1 MGELGT
7 GLWNQLLGVNWA
19 GWLQA
24 AIILFVGWLLARLV
38 ARAAGRL
45 LALRLDVH
53 QTIILRRVVFYVILG
68 LVVASA
74 LHQLGFRLGVLLGAA
89 GILTVAIGFASQT
102 SASNLISGLFLI
114 AERPFQIGDFVQIG
128 ETVGEVLAI
137 DLLSVKLR
145 TRDNLFVRV
154 PNETLVK
161 AQVTNFSRFPIRRF
175 DMKVSVA
182 YKEDLDRVKRT
193 LEATSDANPLSLEEP
208 KPQLFFLAFGDSG
221 IELQYSVWTLR
232 ENFIELRNGLPME
245 VKKAFD
251 AAGIEIPFPHVSL
264 YAGSA
269 TEPFPVRQAEPVERA
284 REQRRPDD
292 SDQED
297 VGSTR

>member
-7 GLWNQLLGVNWA
+7 SVWEQFLAVNWF

-24 AIILFVGWLLARLV
+24 AIILTLGWLAARLV
-38 ARAAGRL
+38 ARTLARVAAL
-45 LALRLDVH
+45 HLDVH
-53 QTIILRRVVFYVILG
+53 QTTILRRVVFYVILG

-128 ETVGEVLAI
+128 DTVGEILAI

-161 AQVTNFSRFPIRRF
+161 TQVTNFSRFPIRRF

-182 YKEDLDRVKRT
+182 YKEDLDQVKKT
-193 LEATSDANPLSLEEP
+193 LEAVSDANPLSLEEP

-221 IELQYSVWTLR
+221 IELQYSVWTVR
-232 ENFIELRNGLPME
+232 ENFMELRNGLPME

-251 AAGIEIPFPHVSL
+251 VAGIEIPFPHVSL

-269 TEPFPVRQAEPVERA
+269 TEPFPVRHAEPAEGPPEQA
-284 REQRRPDD
+284 RVDD
-292 SDQED
+292 PDQED
-297 VGSTR
+297 VGGTR

>member
-7 GLWNQLLGVNWA
+7 SVWEQFLAVNWF

-24 AIILFVGWLLARLV
+24 LIILTVGWL
-38 ARAAGRL
+38 AARL
-45 LALRLDVH
+45 LARTLARVAALHLDVH
-53 QTIILRRVVFYVILG
+53 QTTILRRVVFYGILG

-128 ETVGEVLAI
+128 DTVGEILAI

-161 AQVTNFSRFPIRRF
+161 TQVTNFSRFPIRRF

-182 YKEDLDRVKRT
+182 YKEDLDQVKKT
-193 LEATSDANPLSLEEP
+193 LEAVSDANPLSLEEP

-221 IELQYSVWTLR
+221 IELQYSVWTVR
-232 ENFIELRNGLPME
+232 ENFMELRNGLPME

-269 TEPFPVRQAEPVERA
+269 TEPFPVRQAEPAGRPP
-284 REQRRPDD
+284 EQASVDD
-292 SDQED
+292 PGQED
-297 VGSTR
+297 VGGTR